1 MTLLSQMHRLDK
13 TVNKAL
19 SAGVLLGGLGIAL
32 VIWFLSYTQARVD
45 AFIENAPAT
54 AYVEL

>member
-1 MTLLSQMHRLDK
+1 MHKLDK

-19 SAGVLLGGLGIAL
+19 SAGVLLGGVAISL
-32 VIWFLSYTQARVD
+32 VVWFLSYTQARID

-54 AYVEL
+54 AYLEK

>member
-1 MTLLSQMHRLDK
+1 MHRLDK

-19 SAGVLLGGLGIAL
+19 SAGVLLGGVGLSL

-54 AYVEL
+54 AYLEQ